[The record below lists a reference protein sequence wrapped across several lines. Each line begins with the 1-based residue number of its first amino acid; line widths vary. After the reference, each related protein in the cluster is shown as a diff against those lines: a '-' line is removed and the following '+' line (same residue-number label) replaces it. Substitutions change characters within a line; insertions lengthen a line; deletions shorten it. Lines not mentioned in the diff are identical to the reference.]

1 MTAQIELTCDKCNLV
16 EIAVITS
23 LFSNVY
29 SRNLIHD
36 WQIIDDMVLCKKCI
50 KDWSKSFKKIKKDNK
65 EKFLK
70 AGK

>member
-1 MTAQIELTCDKCNLV
+1 MAAQIELTCDKCNLV
-16 EIAVITS
+16 EIAAIAS
-23 LFSNVY
+23 LSPNVY
-29 SRNLIHD
+29 SRNLIND